1 MGAYENPQPII
12 DRSGEI
18 WGQAFASFGTSI
30 GAGIA
35 QAAAYRAA
43 AKKEQ
48 EDEDQR
54 VQAKGYEIEEKTW
67 EEANINYQKVL
78 EQNPSLA
85 DQFKTETALL
95 LEGTDENGAIW
106 AQTQLATARN
116 LSKKDRKKYKK
127 IAQRAVDF
135 QTVVQSG
142 GANIMADLEDIK
154 NIKPGDV
161 GSTHYYV
168 GDTLMDRLTSQFS
181 SAVLSN
187 QKIPGAE
194 TKKSLKPDENG
205 NAIVGVET
213 VFDTTTDAGKKM
225 LTDFPELADQV
236 KDGKLV
242 FNWSRNIM
250 EIGDG
255 FIREIPKGA
264 DPTIVFQDSNAT
276 DTSGNLT
283 ANMFLPTIMTR
294 ERSSAQGIDQVFSDN
309 IVNTQGLKDDSV
321 FQAQIHATV
330 SARIAEDTGDL
341 RSYMR
346 NTLKMGPDYDYSSF
360 MKLPADK
367 KIEILKKEEEDR
379 VIGIKLAK
387 YGSRPATKED
397 VAFFN
402 VNAKNIQSGEV
413 GSVTI
418 EEGEKIYF
426 QRKEEGKNAENPGSA
441 STITEA
447 QFARQNIEKSLSNL
461 TETDISTPNNFI
473 KYYNQN
479 GLNYYGNAI
488 TGDKIL
494 DQLVNATDTKGFVLD
509 KYDYLRNALKGKEG
523 DTTTPAERRAIALEK
538 MKATE
543 NIGANTVILFG
554 GSGTQKN
561 RFEANDKKAAIRAI
575 LIAQGY
581 PDDDISTVFMELWK
595 QYQDQPGG

>member
-18 WGQAFASFGTSI
+18 WGQAIASFGTSI

-43 AKKEQ
+43 AKKKQ

-54 VQAKGYEIEEKTW
+54 VQAIGYEVEEKTYDQ
-67 EEANINYQKVL
+67 ANENYQEVL
-78 EQNPSLA
+78 EKIPSLA

-95 LEGTDENGAIW
+95 LDGDGTEENGAIW

-135 QTVVQSG
+135 QTVVGTG
-142 GANIMADLEDIK
+142 GANIMADLEDMK

-168 GDTLMDRLTSQFS
+168 GNTLMDRLTSQFS

-194 TKKSLKPDENG
+194 IKKSLKPDENG

-213 VFDTTTDAGKKM
+213 VFDITTDAGKKM

-276 DTSGNLT
+276 DASGNLT
-283 ANMFLPTIMTR
+283 ANMFLPTKITR
-294 ERSSAQGIDQVFSDN
+294 ERSGAQGIDQVFSDN

-330 SARIAEDTGDL
+330 SARIAADTGDL

-379 VIGIKLAK
+379 VIGIKLAG

-426 QRKEEGKNAENPGSA
+426 QRKEEDKNAEKPGPDGQTPQEEKLNYLKNNWAAKQTMRLNGFVLRPDGDGYRIYRGATSQSGGYQETPVSA
-441 STITEA
+441 STAPVITSYAEA
-447 QFARQNIEKSLSNL
+447 ARAVGVLSV
-461 TETDISTPNNFI
+461 
-473 KYYNQN
+473 
-479 GLNYYGNAI
+479 
-488 TGDKIL
+488 TGKL
-494 DQLVNATDTKGFVLD
+494 
-509 KYDYLRNALKGKEG
+509 
-523 DTTTPAERRAIALEK
+523 P
-538 MKATE
+538 
-543 NIGANTVILFG
+543 
-554 GSGTQKN
+554 
-561 RFEANDKKAAIRAI
+561 
-575 LIAQGY
+575 
-581 PDDDISTVFMELWK
+581 
-595 QYQDQPGG
+595 

>member
-18 WGQAFASFGTSI
+18 WGQAIASFGTSI

-35 QAAAYRAA
+35 QAATYRAA

-48 EDEDQR
+48 EAEDQR
-54 VQAKGYEIEEKTW
+54 IQAIGYEIEEKTW
-67 EEANINYQKVL
+67 DEANINYQKVL
-78 EQNPSLA
+78 EKNPSLA
-85 DQFKTETALL
+85 DQFKAETALL
-95 LEGTDENGAIW
+95 LDGDGTEENRGAIW

-116 LSKKDRKKYKK
+116 LSKEDRKKYRD

-135 QTVVQSG
+135 QNVVQSG
-142 GANIMADLEDIK
+142 GANIMADLEDMK

-168 GDTLMDRLTSQFS
+168 GDTLMDRLKSQFS

-264 DPTIVFQDSNAT
+264 DPTIVFQNSNAT
-276 DTSGNLT
+276 DASDVLT
-283 ANMFLPTIMTR
+283 PNMFLPSKITR
-294 ERSSAQGIDQVFSDN
+294 EKSGAKGIDQVFTDN
-309 IVNTQGLKDDSV
+309 IINTQGLKDDSV

-330 SARIAEDTGDL
+330 SARIAEDPGNL
-341 RSYMR
+341 RSYMQ
-346 NTLKMGPDYDYSSF
+346 NTLKMGPGYDYSGF

-379 VIGIKLAK
+379 VIGVKLAK
-387 YGSRPATKED
+387 YGSRSATKED

-418 EEGEKIYF
+418 EEGEQIYF
-426 QRKEEGKNAENPGSA
+426 QRKEANMNAETPASATPLKDWQAKAEQRIPQYNQTAEFVNTINDTESDLTPIKKSEKIAQELNRSTEGKN
-441 STITEA
+441 
-447 QFARQNIEKSLSNL
+447 
-461 TETDISTPNNFI
+461 
-473 KYYNQN
+473 Y
-479 GLNYYGNAI
+479 I
-488 TGDKIL
+488 TGDQYALQSKDVKGKSFAERSAFL
-494 DQLVNATDTKGFVLD
+494 REQGMSPFNVYNANDQNDFVNVVDPIDLFNDLLSKKGFTTD
-509 KYDYLRNALKGKEG
+509 AINYIEQNYSQYKE
-523 DTTTPAERRAIALEK
+523 
-538 MKATE
+538 
-543 NIGANTVILFG
+543 
-554 GSGTQKN
+554 
-561 RFEANDKKAAIRAI
+561 
-575 LIAQGY
+575 
-581 PDDDISTVFMELWK
+581 
-595 QYQDQPGG
+595 

>member
-18 WGQAFASFGTSI
+18 WGQAIASFGTSI

-43 AKKEQ
+43 AKKKQ

-54 VQAKGYEIEEKTW
+54 VQAIGYEVEEKTYDQ
-67 EEANINYQKVL
+67 ANENYQEVL
-78 EQNPSLA
+78 EKIPSLA

-95 LEGTDENGAIW
+95 LEGIDGNGAIW
-106 AQTQLATARN
+106 AQTQLATSGN

-135 QTVVQSG
+135 QTVVGTG
-142 GANIMADLEDIK
+142 GANIMADLEDMK

-168 GDTLMDRLTSQFS
+168 GNTLMDRLTSQFS

-194 TKKSLKPDENG
+194 IKKSLKPDENG

-213 VFDTTTDAGKKM
+213 VFDITTDAGKKM

-276 DTSGNLT
+276 DASGNLT
-283 ANMFLPTIMTR
+283 ANMFLPTKITR

-330 SARIAEDTGDL
+330 SARIAADTGDL

-379 VIGIKLAK
+379 VIGIKLAG

-426 QRKEEGKNAENPGSA
+426 QRKEEDKNAEKPGPDGQTPQEEKLNYLKNNWAAKQTMRLNGFVLRPDGDGYRIYRGATSQSGGYQETPVSA
-441 STITEA
+441 STAPVITSYAEA
-447 QFARQNIEKSLSNL
+447 ARAVGILSV
-461 TETDISTPNNFI
+461 
-473 KYYNQN
+473 
-479 GLNYYGNAI
+479 
-488 TGDKIL
+488 TG
-494 DQLVNATDTKGFVLD
+494 
-509 KYDYLRNALKGKEG
+509 
-523 DTTTPAERRAIALEK
+523 
-538 MKATE
+538 
-543 NIGANTVILFG
+543 
-554 GSGTQKN
+554 
-561 RFEANDKKAAIRAI
+561 
-575 LIAQGY
+575 
-581 PDDDISTVFMELWK
+581 EL
-595 QYQDQPGG
+595 P

>member
-18 WGQAFASFGTSI
+18 WGQAIASFGTSI

-43 AKKEQ
+43 AKKKQ

-54 VQAKGYEIEEKTW
+54 VQAIGYEVEEKTYDQ
-67 EEANINYQKVL
+67 ANENYQEVL
-78 EQNPSLA
+78 EKIPSLA

-95 LEGTDENGAIW
+95 LDGDGTEENRGAIW
-106 AQTQLATARN
+106 AQTQLATGGN

-127 IAQRAVDF
+127 ISQRAVDF
-135 QTVVQSG
+135 QTVVGTG
-142 GANIMADLEDIK
+142 GANIMADLEDMK

-168 GDTLMDRLTSQFS
+168 GNTLMDRLTSQFS

-194 TKKSLKPDENG
+194 IKKSLKPDENG

-213 VFDTTTDAGKKM
+213 VFDITTDAGKKM

-276 DTSGNLT
+276 DASGNLT
-283 ANMFLPTIMTR
+283 ANMFLPTMMTR
-294 ERSSAQGIDQVFSDN
+294 KRSGAQGMDQVFSDN
-309 IVNTQGLKDDSV
+309 IVNTQGLKDDGV

-330 SARIAEDTGDL
+330 SARIAADTGDL

-379 VIGIKLAK
+379 VIGIKLAG

-426 QRKEEGKNAENPGSA
+426 QRTEEGKNAEKPGSDGQ
-441 STITEA
+441 TPQE
-447 QFARQNIEKSLSNL
+447 EK
-461 TETDISTPNNFI
+461 
-473 KYYNQN
+473 
-479 GLNYYGNAI
+479 LNYLKNNWAAKQTMRI
-488 TGDKIL
+488 
-494 DQLVNATDTKGFVLD
+494 NGFVL
-509 KYDYLRNALKGKEG
+509 RPEG
-523 DTTTPAERRAIALEK
+523 DGYRIYRGATSQSGGYQETPVSALTAPVITSYAEAARAV
-538 MKATE
+538 
-543 NIGANTVILFG
+543 GILSVTG
-554 GSGTQKN
+554 
-561 RFEANDKKAAIRAI
+561 
-575 LIAQGY
+575 
-581 PDDDISTVFMELWK
+581 EL
-595 QYQDQPGG
+595 P